1 MNNPKN
7 KVIKFNKIL
16 SQLPYMTIGQ
26 KVIACTLYLAGDKS
40 TKEEME
46 KFYSDQLNQLQKKKL
61 D

>member
-1 MNNPKN
+1 MNDTKN

-16 SQLPYMTIGQ
+16 NQLPYMTIGQ
-26 KVIACTLYLAGDKS
+26 KIIACTLYLAGDKS

-46 KFYSDQLNQLQKKKL
+46 KFYNDQLSQLQNKKL